1 MRRLLLIVSI
11 LLVFFS
17 IVESK
22 EKTYASSIENNM
34 TMVSTEELSPKTKLS
49 RLIYKCRFLKEEKYT
64 EVSWQTFSTE
74 LNLAEQKF
82 NDSKS
87 NNQDYEQSY
96 KALNLAKDNL
106 KSKKKTF
113 LSQLIIWGTGGS
125 ALLFLPFIFY
135 GIIQHKAKNKF

>member
-1 MRRLLLIVSI
+1 
-11 LLVFFS
+11 
-17 IVESK
+17 
-22 EKTYASSIENNM
+22 
-34 TMVSTEELSPKTKLS
+34 
-49 RLIYKCRFLKEEKYT
+49 
-64 EVSWQTFSTE
+64 
-74 LNLAEQKF
+74 NLAEQKF

-106 KSKKKTF
+106 KNKKKTF

>member
-17 IVESK
+17 IVGSK

>member
-1 MRRLLLIVSI
+1 MFTFPSPYFQMKKELLMRRLLLIVSI

-17 IVESK
+17 IVESR
-22 EKTYASSIENNM
+22 KTYASSIENNM

-113 LSQLIIWGTGGS
+113 
-125 ALLFLPFIFY
+125 
-135 GIIQHKAKNKF
+135 